1 MRSLLPRLVV
11 ATVFLVGTVL
21 CDRSGAADPT
31 PSAPARTTCPSL
43 LGNWYGSFEGTAVG
57 SWSAVFTEAPDGI
70 SATATI
76 VVSGIGPVNGAG
88 TARLRCEDG
97 IVSLVGEGKAGNR
110 KGFFDGVAHRDGRYL
125 VGTWGSGSL
134 GGTWNGER

>member
-1 MRSLLPRLVV
+1 MRSLVPRLAV
-11 ATVFLVGTVL
+11 ATLLLVGTAL
-21 CDRSGAADPT
+21 SGSCGAAEPT
-31 PSAPARTTCPSL
+31 PPAAPRATCTLL
-43 LGNWYGSFEGTAVG
+43 LGNWYGSFEGAAVG

-70 SATATI
+70 GATATI
-76 VVSGIGPVNGAG
+76 VVSGIGPVDGAG
-88 TARLRCEDG
+88 SARLRCEDG